1 MPDTENS
8 SRGQMHFVPP
18 RVGGPMRYAAIS
30 SIMVVLPFTLVLFLA
45 PGCSKEEMDQALE
58 TAKSKTKSMTNSAVE
73 AVEETLPE
81 SGEVTLNIKPNPI
94 AISNAELDLIS
105 IGDGRPNVV
114 QITTYD
120 PDASSRSYPAL
131 LLHGITNMSTAS
143 SLAGEKVQCDVYYQ
157 ASETSPIAM
166 TQPGEA
172 MTVAF
177 QQYNPTD
184 QALTAT
190 LGMISM
196 LGSDGSV
203 IQIEGG
209 DVLAVIRE
217 EIK

>member
-1 MPDTENS
+1 
-8 SRGQMHFVPP
+8 
-18 RVGGPMRYAAIS
+18 MRYAAIS

-58 TAKSKTKSMTNSAVE
+58 TAKSKTKSMTNSAVV

>member
-1 MPDTENS
+1 
-8 SRGQMHFVPP
+8 
-18 RVGGPMRYAAIS
+18 MRYAAIS

>member
-1 MPDTENS
+1 M
-8 SRGQMHFVPP
+8 
-18 RVGGPMRYAAIS
+18 
-30 SIMVVLPFTLVLFLA
+30 
-45 PGCSKEEMDQALE
+45 KQALE

-73 AVEETLPE
+73 AVEDTLPE
-81 SGEVTLNIKPNPI
+81 SGEVTLNLQPDPI

-114 QITTYD
+114 QIITYN

-131 LLHGITNMSTAS
+131 LLHGTTNMSTAS

-157 ASETSPIAM
+157 ASESSPIAM
-166 TQPGEA
+166 TLPGEA
-172 MTVAF
+172 MTFAF

-184 QALTAT
+184 KALTAT
-190 LGMISM
+190 LGMIS
-196 LGSDGSV
+196 LRGSDGSV

-217 EIK
+217 ETK

>member
-1 MPDTENS
+1 
-8 SRGQMHFVPP
+8 
-18 RVGGPMRYAAIS
+18 MRYAAIS

-58 TAKSKTKSMTNSAVE
+58 TAKSKTKSMTNSAVG

>member
-1 MPDTENS
+1 
-8 SRGQMHFVPP
+8 
-18 RVGGPMRYAAIS
+18 MRYAAIS

-45 PGCSKEEMDQALE
+45 LGCSKEEMDQALE

>member
-1 MPDTENS
+1 
-8 SRGQMHFVPP
+8 
-18 RVGGPMRYAAIS
+18 
-30 SIMVVLPFTLVLFLA
+30 MVVLPFTLVLFLA
-45 PGCSKEEMDQALE
+45 PGCSKEEMKQALE

-73 AVEETLPE
+73 AVEDTLPE
-81 SGEVTLNIKPNPI
+81 SGEVTLNLQPDPI

-114 QITTYD
+114 QIITYN

-131 LLHGITNMSTAS
+131 LLHGTTNMSTAS

-157 ASETSPIAM
+157 ASESSPIAM
-166 TQPGEA
+166 TLPGEA

-184 QALTAT
+184 KALTAT
-190 LGMISM
+190 LGMIS
-196 LGSDGSV
+196 LRGSDGSV

-217 EIK
+217 ETK